1 MAILTMFEM
10 HGDPEEILATQEEK
24 VVPEARR
31 LAAEN
36 GGIWQTVVK
45 TENGVMMVN
54 LWESEEGMRRVAE
67 QIGPVAEE
75 AGLQQVGWRQYE
87 VLRHRTARD

>member
-1 MAILTMFEM
+1 MAILTTFEL
-10 HGDPEEILATQEEK
+10 HGDPDEILATQEEK
-24 VVPEARR
+24 IVPEARR

-36 GGIWQTVVK
+36 GGVWQTVVK
-45 TENGVMMVN
+45 TDDGVMMLS
-54 LWESEEGMRRVAE
+54 LWENEEGMRRVSE
-67 QIGPVAEE
+67 QIRPIAEE